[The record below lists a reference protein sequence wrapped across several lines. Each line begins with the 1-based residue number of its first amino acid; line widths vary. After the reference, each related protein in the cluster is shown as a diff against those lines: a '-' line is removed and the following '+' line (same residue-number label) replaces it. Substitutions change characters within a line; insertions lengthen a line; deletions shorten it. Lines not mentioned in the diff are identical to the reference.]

1 MSSYHTEQ
9 KKILLDFLTKNK
21 DRSFTI
27 DEITESIQSL
37 GASVGRSTVYRLVN
51 RLVEDGAVRRFV
63 KPDSRSAAY
72 QLVAGDHCESH
83 LHLKC
88 LGCGMLFHMDEEIS
102 DELVKKIRRSSAF
115 SVDEEESVLYGKC
128 STCSAKRLGGEA

>member
-9 KKILLDFLTKNK
+9 KKLLLDFLTKNK

-27 DEITESIQSL
+27 DEITAGIEAD
-37 GASVGRSTVYRLVN
+37 GATLARSTVYRLASRMESEGV
-51 RLVEDGAVRRFV
+51 LRRFV
-63 KPDSRSAAY
+63 KADSRSASY
-72 QLVAGDHCESH
+72 QLASCEHCEAH

-88 LGCGMLFHMDEEIS
+88 VGCGKLFHMDEEVS
-102 DELVKKIRRSSAF
+102 DELVSLIRACNSF

-128 STCSAKRLGGEA
+128 SSCNVK

>member
-1 MSSYHTEQ
+1 MSSYRTEQ
-9 KKILLDFLTKNK
+9 KKTLLDFLSKNK
-21 DRSFTI
+21 DNSFTI
-27 DEITESIQSL
+27 DEITEKLQTE

-63 KPDSRSAAY
+63 KSNSRSASY
-72 QLVAGDHCESH
+72 QLVAGEHCECH

-102 DELVKKIRRSSAF
+102 DELVNKIRRSSAF

-128 STCSAKRLGGEA
+128 SACSVKRLGGKA

>member
-9 KKILLDFLTKNK
+9 KKILLDFLSKNR

-27 DEITESIQSL
+27 DEITSGIEASGGSL
-37 GASVGRSTVYRLVN
+37 ARSTVYRLASKLEREGV
-51 RLVEDGAVRRFV
+51 LRRFV
-63 KPDSRSAAY
+63 KSDSRSASY
-72 QLVAGDHCESH
+72 QLAAGEHCESH

-88 LGCGMLFHMDEEIS
+88 VGCGKLFHMDEDIS
-102 DELVKKIRRSSAF
+102 DELVSRIRACSAF

-128 STCSAKRLGGEA
+128 SRCNVK

>member
-9 KKILLDFLTKNK
+9 RRILLDFLSKNR

-27 DEITESIQSL
+27 DEITAGIAAE
-37 GASVGRSTVYRLVN
+37 GAILARSTVYRLASK
-51 RLVEDGAVRRFV
+51 LASEGELRRFV
-63 KPDSRSAAY
+63 KADSRCATY
-72 QLVAGDHCESH
+72 QLAAGEHCDSH

-88 LGCGMLFHMDEEIS
+88 VGCGKLFHMDEQIS
-102 DELVKKIRRSSAF
+102 DELVSRIRACSAF

-128 STCSAKRLGGEA
+128 SRCNVK

>member
-9 KKILLDFLTKNK
+9 RKILLDFLSKNR

-27 DEITESIQSL
+27 DEITAGI
-37 GASVGRSTVYRLVN
+37 GACGETLARSTVYRLASKLASEGVI
-51 RLVEDGAVRRFV
+51 RRFV
-63 KPDSRSAAY
+63 KSDSRSASY
-72 QLVAGDHCESH
+72 QLAACEHCEAH

-88 LGCGMLFHMDEEIS
+88 VDCGKLFHMDE
-102 DELVKKIRRSSAF
+102 LVSKIRAHSAF

-128 STCSAKRLGGEA
+128 ARCNAK

>member
-27 DEITESIQSL
+27 DEITAGIEAD
-37 GASVGRSTVYRLVN
+37 GASLARSTVYRLASRMASEGV
-51 RLVEDGAVRRFV
+51 LRRFV
-63 KPDSRSAAY
+63 KADSRCASY
-72 QLVAGDHCESH
+72 QLASCEHCEAH

-88 LGCGMLFHMDEEIS
+88 VGCGKLFHMDEEIS
-102 DELVKKIRRSSAF
+102 DELVSLIRACNSF
-115 SVDEEESVLYGKC
+115 SVDEGESVLYGKC
-128 STCSAKRLGGEA
+128 STCNVK

>member
-9 KKILLDFLTKNK
+9 KKILLDFLSKNR

-27 DEITESIQSL
+27 DEITAGIE
-37 GASVGRSTVYRLVN
+37 ASGETLARSTVYRLASKLEGEGV
-51 RLVEDGAVRRFV
+51 LRRFV
-63 KPDSRSAAY
+63 KSDSRSASY
-72 QLVAGDHCESH
+72 QLAACEHCDSH

-88 LGCGMLFHMDEEIS
+88 VGCGKLFHMDETIS
-102 DELVKKIRRSSAF
+102 DELVRKIRASSSF

-128 STCSAKRLGGEA
+128 SMCNVK

>member
-9 KKILLDFLTKNK
+9 RKILLDFLSKNR

-27 DEITESIQSL
+27 DEITAGI
-37 GASVGRSTVYRLVN
+37 GACGETLARSTVYRLASKLASEGVI
-51 RLVEDGAVRRFV
+51 RRFV
-63 KPDSRSAAY
+63 KSDSRSASY
-72 QLVAGDHCESH
+72 QLAACEHCEAH

-88 LGCGMLFHMDEEIS
+88 VGCGKLFHMDEAVS
-102 DELVKKIRRSSAF
+102 DELISKIRAHSAF

-128 STCSAKRLGGEA
+128 ARCNAK